1 MLIRVLAGTV
11 AGAVVFFLGGW
22 LIYGILLKSYFEGT
36 MSASA
41 KAVMNAEPNFVPL
54 ILAQLAFGALFA
66 YIFDQWAT
74 IRTFAGGLK
83 AGAIIMFFLAL
94 GFDLQMTA
102 FFKDM
107 HVGSPYMP
115 ILVDIIAATILGAIT
130 GGVIGLVLGMMNK
143 GGSSS

>member
-1 MLIRVLAGTV
+1 MLTRVLAGTV

-22 LIYGILLKSYFEGT
+22 LIYGIILKSYFDGT

-41 KAVMNAEPNFVPL
+41 KSVMNTEPNFVPL
-54 ILAQLAFGALFA
+54 ILAQFAFGALFA
-66 YIFDQWAT
+66 IIFERWAA

-83 AGAIIMFFLAL
+83 AGALIMFLIAL
-94 GFDLQMTA
+94 GFDLQMSA

-115 ILVDIIAATILGAIT
+115 LVVDLIAATTLGALA

-143 GGSSS
+143 EGTA

>member
-1 MLIRVLAGTV
+1 MLTRVLAGTI

-22 LIYGILLKSYFEGT
+22 LIWGILLRSYFDST

-41 KAVMNAEPNFVPL
+41 KSVMNLEPNFVPL

-74 IRTFAGGLK
+74 IRTFGGGLK
-83 AGAIIMFFLAL
+83 AGAIIMFLMIL
-94 GFDLQMTA
+94 GFDLQMSA

-107 HVGSPYMP
+107 HVGSPYIPMV
-115 ILVDIIAATILGAIT
+115 VDVLAATVLGAIT
-130 GGVIGLVLGMMNK
+130 GGVIGLVLGKLDKNA
-143 GGSSS
+143 